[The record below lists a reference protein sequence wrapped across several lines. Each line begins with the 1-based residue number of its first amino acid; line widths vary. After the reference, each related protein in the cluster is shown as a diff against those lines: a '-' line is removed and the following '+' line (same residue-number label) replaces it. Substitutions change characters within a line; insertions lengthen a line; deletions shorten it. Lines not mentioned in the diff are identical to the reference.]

1 MIRHIEALE
10 YLGVAAGG
18 RNEPLQVTGVDSDG
32 ELLDLYLKPSGRPE
46 LGFEG
51 LSNELL
57 AAMIAGELGLPVC
70 EPLIVSMTPEW
81 IATIPDNG
89 LRVVLQQSCPLAF
102 GSRGAGKGWKLW
114 SDGDTILSDRR
125 AAALSIFAFDA
136 FTGNADRRDV
146 KPNLLVRGPDL
157 RMIDHELC
165 FGLRM
170 KLFPRVAPWEL
181 GNLSHLTN
189 ASQHVLGPLLK
200 GNRTLDF
207 AALRTPWANIA
218 DDRLADFEA
227 CIPIEWSAAAAA
239 MTDAITHVKT
249 VRDRIDDCLV
259 EIERTLR

>member
-10 YLGVAAGG
+10 YHGIAAGG
-18 RNEPLQVTGVDSDG
+18 RNEPLQVTGVDAEG
-32 ELLDLYLKPSGRPE
+32 ELLELYLKPSGRPE

-81 IATIPDNG
+81 IGTIPDDG
-89 LRVVLQQSCPLAF
+89 LRAVLQQSCPLAF
-102 GSRGAGKGWKLW
+102 GSKGAGKGWKLW
-114 SDGDTILSDRR
+114 SEGDTILSDRR
-125 AAALSIFAFDA
+125 ATALSIFAFDA
-136 FTGNADRRDV
+136 FTGNADRRDA
-146 KPNLLVRGPDL
+146 KPNLLVRGSEL

-170 KLFPRVAPWEL
+170 KLFPRVAPWQL
-181 GNLSHLTN
+181 GNLSDLIT
-189 ASQHVLGPLLK
+189 ADRHVLGPLLK

-207 AALRTPWANIA
+207 AALRTPWASIA

-239 MTDAITHVKT
+239 MTDAIAHVKT
-249 VRDRIDDCLV
+249 VRDRIDDCLL